1 MRRETNF
8 VTRFLRIGAG
18 KLLRL
23 GAVMGAAGLLAACSN
38 TPPPAPQAS
47 SGQTQQP
54 AQTAPAQATVAP
66 NAPVIMALLAPTT
79 ASGKRARA
87 AAQDLTAAAQMARR
101 DHGPANLAMKVYD
114 TKGTPAGAAAAASQ
128 AMAEGAAIIVGPLLG
143 SSTASVGPIAAAQG
157 VNVLSFSNDASVAG
171 GNVWVLGQLPGEEL
185 RRVMGYAASQGVG
198 SVAVAYPTNR
208 YGELIASEASDA
220 GRTMGV
226 FVGPYVPYERSFQGI
241 ERATKDG
248 AASIRGQADGVLIA
262 DAGDALRSAA
272 AFLDYYDVS
281 PRNYKYLGTS
291 RWADL
296 KNTKENALIGGWF
309 AAADPDLKSDFDQR
323 FSSAMG
329 RSPSPLASIAYEA
342 VQAAADMLRDGQ
354 GRGDNTPFDADAI
367 TDPRGHTG
375 VAGPFRL
382 LSDGRN
388 QRSLA
393 ILEIT
398 ETGFFVVDRGQ
409 FGGGS

>member
-1 MRRETNF
+1 MRREKNF
-8 VTRFLRIGAG
+8 VTRFLR
-18 KLLRL
+18 L
-23 GAVMGAAGLLAACSN
+23 GAVVGAAGLVAACASN
-38 TPPPAPQAS
+38 PPPAPQAS
-47 SGQTQQP
+47 SGQSQQQ
-54 AQTAPAQATVAP
+54 AQTAPAQPTVAP

-101 DHGPANLAMKVYD
+101 DHGPANLSMKIYD

-128 AMAEGAAIIVGPLLG
+128 AVAEGAAIIIGPLLG
-143 SSTASVGPIAAAQG
+143 TSTASVGPIAAAQG

-208 YGELIASEASDA
+208 YGELIASEASNA
-220 GRTMGV
+220 GRAMGV

-248 AASIRGQADGVLIA
+248 AGAIRGEADGVLIA

-281 PRNYKYLGTS
+281 PRRYKYLGTS
-291 RWADL
+291 RWADP

-309 AAADPDLKSDFDQR
+309 AAADPDLRSGFDQR
-323 FSSAMG
+323 FSNEMG
-329 RSPSPLASIAYEA
+329 RSPTPLASIAYEA
-342 VQAAADMLRDGQ
+342 VQAASDMLSDASR
-354 GRGDNTPFDADAI
+354 RGDDTPFDVDAI

-393 ILEIT
+393 ILEVT
-398 ETGFFVVDRGQ
+398 ETGFFVVDRSQ

>member
-1 MRRETNF
+1 MRRETKF
-8 VTRFLRIGAG
+8 VTRFLR
-18 KLLRL
+18 L
-23 GAVMGAAGLLAACSN
+23 GAAFGAAAIVAACSSA
-38 TPPPAPQAS
+38 PPPQPQATPAQS
-47 SGQTQQP
+47 SQQT
-54 AQTAPAQATVAP
+54 QTAPAQPTVDP
-66 NAPVIMALLAPTT
+66 NAPVIVALLAPTT

-101 DHGPANLAMKVYD
+101 DHAPANLAMKIYD
-114 TKGTPAGAAAAASQ
+114 TQGTTAGAAAAASQ
-128 AMAEGAAIIVGPLLG
+128 AIAEGAAIIIGPLLG
-143 SSTASVGPIAAAQG
+143 ANAAAVGPVAEAAG
-157 VNVLSFSNDASVAG
+157 VNVLSFSNDAAVAG

-198 SVAVAYPTNR
+198 AVAVAYPTNR
-208 YGELIASEASDA
+208 YGELIASEAASA
-220 GRTMGV
+220 GAGLGV
-226 FVGPYVPYERSFQGI
+226 SVGPYVPYERSFQGI

-248 AASIRGQADGVLIA
+248 AAAIRSQADGVLIA

-272 AFLDYYDVS
+272 AFLNYYDVA

-309 AAADPDLKSDFDQR
+309 AAADPDLTSGFTER
-323 FSSAMG
+323 FGTAMG
-329 RSPSPLASIAYEA
+329 RSPSPLAGLAYEA
-342 VQAAADMLRDGQ
+342 VHAASDMLRTARA
-354 GRGDNTPFDADAI
+354 RGDDTPFDRDAI

-393 ILEIT
+393 VLEVT
-398 ETGFFVVDRGQ
+398 DTGFFIVDPGQ
-409 FGGGS
+409 YAWGS

>member
-1 MRRETNF
+1 MRREKNF
-8 VTRFLRIGAG
+8 VTRFLR
-18 KLLRL
+18 L
-23 GAVMGAAGLLAACSN
+23 GAMMGAAGLLAACVSN
-38 TPPPAPQAS
+38 PQQAPQAS
-47 SGQTQQP
+47 SGQAQQQ
-54 AQTAPAQATVAP
+54 AQTAPTQATVVP
-66 NAPVIMALLAPTT
+66 NAPVAIALLAPTS

-101 DHGPANLAMKVYD
+101 EHGPANLSIKIYD

-128 AMAEGAAIIVGPLLG
+128 AVAEGAAIIIGPLLG
-143 SSTASVGPIAAAQG
+143 TSTASVGPIAAAQG

-185 RRVMGYAASQGVG
+185 RRVIGYAASQGVG
-198 SVAVAYPTNR
+198 AVAVAYPTTR
-208 YGELIASEASDA
+208 YGELIASEASSA
-220 GRTMGV
+220 GQAMGV

-248 AASIRGQADGVLIA
+248 ASSIRGQADAVLIA

-281 PRNYKYLGTS
+281 PRRYKYLGTS

-309 AAADPDLKSDFDQR
+309 AAADPDLKSGFDSK

-329 RSPSPLASIAYEA
+329 RNPSPLAALAYEA
-342 VQAAADMLRDGQ
+342 VQATAEMLRDAS
-354 GRGDNTPFDADAI
+354 GRGDDTPFDVDAI

-375 VAGPFRL
+375 VAGSFRL

-393 ILEIT
+393 ILEVT
-398 ETGFFVVDRGQ
+398 KTGFRVVDSGQ
-409 FGGGS
+409 LGGGS

>member
-1 MRRETNF
+1 MRREKNF
-8 VTRFLRIGAG
+8 VTRF
-18 KLLRL
+18 LRL
-23 GAVMGAAGLLAACSN
+23 GAVMGAAGLLAACASN
-38 TPPPAPQAS
+38 PPPAPQAS
-47 SGQTQQP
+47 GGQAQQQTQTTP
-54 AQTAPAQATVAP
+54 AQPTVTP
-66 NAPVIMALLAPTT
+66 NAPVMVALLAPTT

-101 DHGPANLAMKVYD
+101 DHGPANMSMKIYD

-128 AMAEGAAIIVGPLLG
+128 AVAEGAAIIIGPLLG
-143 SSTASVGPIAAAQG
+143 TSTASVGPIAAAEG
-157 VNVLSFSNDASVAG
+157 VNVLSFSNDATVAG

-198 SVAVAYPTNR
+198 AVAVTYPTNR
-208 YGELIASEASDA
+208 YGKLIANEAATA
-220 GRTMGV
+220 GSGV
-226 FVGPYVPYERSFQGI
+226 GVSVGPYVPYERSFQGI

-248 AASIRGQADGVLIA
+248 AGSIRGQADGVLIA

-281 PRNYKYLGTS
+281 PRRYKFLGTS

-309 AAADPDLKSDFDQR
+309 AAVDPDLKSGFESK
-323 FSSAMG
+323 FAGAMG
-329 RSPSPLASIAYEA
+329 RNPSPLAGIAYEA
-342 VQAAADMLRDGQ
+342 VQAASDMLRDAGS
-354 GRGDNTPFDADAI
+354 RGDNTPFDFDAI

-388 QRSLA
+388 RRSLA
-393 ILEIT
+393 ILEVT
-398 ETGFFVVDRGQ
+398 ETGFFVVDPAQ
-409 FGGGS
+409 FGGGV

>member
-8 VTRFLRIGAG
+8 VTRFLRLGGVIGA
-18 KLLRL
+18 
-23 GAVMGAAGLLAACSN
+23 AALMAACSSS
-38 TPPPAPQAS
+38 PPPQPQA
-47 SGQTQQP
+47 
-54 AQTAPAQATVAP
+54 APAQSSQPTQTVPAQPTVNP
-66 NAPVIMALLAPTT
+66 NAPVVLALLAPTT

-101 DHGPANLAMKVYD
+101 DHAPANLAMKIYD
-114 TKGTPAGAAAAASQ
+114 TQGTQAGAAAAASQ
-128 AMAEGAAIIVGPLLG
+128 AVAEGAAIIIGPLLG
-143 SSTASVGPIAAAQG
+143 SNTASVGPIAAAAG

-198 SVAVAYPTNR
+198 AVAVAYPTNR
-208 YGELIASEASDA
+208 YGELIASEAAAA
-220 GRTMGV
+220 GSGV
-226 FVGPYVPYERSFQGI
+226 GVSIGPYVPYERSFQGI

-248 AASIRGQADGVLIA
+248 AGAIRAQADGVLIA

-272 AFLDYYDVS
+272 AFLSYYDVA
-281 PRNYKYLGTS
+281 PRRYKYLGTS

-309 AAADPDLKSDFDQR
+309 AAADPDLKSGFDSR
-323 FSSAMG
+323 FSAEIG
-329 RSPSPLASIAYEA
+329 RNPSPLAGLAYEA
-342 VQAAADMLRDGQ
+342 VHAASSMLRSASAQ
-354 GRGDNTPFDADAI
+354 GDDTPFDADTI

-382 LSDGRN
+382 LADGRN
-388 QRSLA
+388 IRSLA
-393 ILEIT
+393 VLEVT
-398 ETGFFVVDRGQ
+398 DTGFFVVDPGQ
-409 FGGGS
+409 FAGSS

>member
-8 VTRFLRIGAG
+8 VTRFLRFGA
-18 KLLRL
+18 
-23 GAVMGAAGLLAACSN
+23 AMGALALATACS
-38 TPPPAPQAS
+38 TAPPPQPQAAS
-47 SGQTQQP
+47 TQPQQS
-54 AQTAPAQATVAP
+54 QTAPAQPTVDP
-66 NAPVIMALLAPTT
+66 NAPVIVALLAPTT

-101 DHGPANLAMKVYD
+101 DHAPANMAMKIYD
-114 TKGTPAGAAAAASQ
+114 TQGTQAGAAAAASQ
-128 AMAEGAAIIVGPLLG
+128 AVAEGAAIIIGPLLG
-143 SSTASVGPIAAAQG
+143 ANTASVGPIAGAAG
-157 VNVLSFSNDASVAG
+157 VNVLSFSNDATVAG

-208 YGELIASEASDA
+208 YGELIASEASAA
-220 GRTMGV
+220 GSGVGV

-241 ERATKDG
+241 ERATKEG
-248 AASIRGQADGVLIA
+248 AGAIRGQADGVLIA

-281 PRNYKYLGTS
+281 PRRYKYLGTS
-291 RWADL
+291 RWADP

-309 AAADPDLKSDFDQR
+309 ASADPDLKASFDAR
-323 FSSAMG
+323 FASSMG
-329 RSPSPLASIAYEA
+329 RNPSPLAGIAYEA
-342 VQAAADMLRDGQ
+342 VQAASDMLKAASRN
-354 GRGDNTPFDADAI
+354 GDDTPFDVDAI

-375 VAGPFRL
+375 VTGPFRL

-393 ILEIT
+393 VLEVT
-398 ETGFFVVDRGQ
+398 DTGFFVVDPGQ
-409 FGGGS
+409 FAGGS

>member
-8 VTRFLRIGAG
+8 VTQFLRLRAG
-18 KLLRL
+18 KFLRL
-23 GAVMGAAGLLAACSN
+23 GAVMGAAGLLAACASN
-38 TPPPAPQAS
+38 PPPAPQTS
-47 SGQTQQP
+47 SGQTQQQ
-54 AQTAPAQATVAP
+54 AQTTPAQATVVP
-66 NAPVIMALLAPTT
+66 SAPVMMALLAPTS

-101 DHGPANLAMKVYD
+101 DHGPANLSMKVYD

-128 AMAEGAAIIVGPLLG
+128 AVAEGAAIIVGPLLG
-143 SSTASVGPIAAAQG
+143 TSTASVGPIAAAQG

-185 RRVMGYAASQGVG
+185 QRVMGYAASQGVG
-198 SVAVAYPTNR
+198 AVAVAYPTNR
-208 YGELIASEASDA
+208 YGELIANEASSA
-220 GRTMGV
+220 GQSMGV

-248 AASIRGQADGVLIA
+248 ARAIRGQADGVLIA

-309 AAADPDLKSDFDQR
+309 AAADPDLKSGFDSR
-323 FSSAMG
+323 FANEVG
-329 RSPSPLASIAYEA
+329 RNPSPLAGLAYEA
-342 VQAAADMLRDGQ
+342 VQATAEMLSAAG
-354 GRGDNTPFDADAI
+354 GRGDDTPFDVDAI

-388 QRSLA
+388 RRSLA
-393 ILEIT
+393 ILEVT
-398 ETGFFVVDRGQ
+398 KTGFRVVDPGQ
-409 FGGGS
+409 FGGSS

>member
-8 VTRFLRIGAG
+8 VTRFLRLGAG
-18 KLLRL
+18 KFLRL
-23 GAVMGAAGLLAACSN
+23 GVVMGAAGLLAACASN
-38 TPPPAPQAS
+38 PQPGPQAS
-47 SGQTQQP
+47 GGQAQQQS
-54 AQTAPAQATVAP
+54 QTAPTQATVVP
-66 NAPVIMALLAPTT
+66 NAPVVMALLAPTS

-87 AAQDLTAAAQMARR
+87 AAQDLTAAARMAAR
-101 DHGPANLAMKVYD
+101 DHGPANLSMKIYD

-128 AMAEGAAIIVGPLLG
+128 AVAEGAAIIVGPLLG

-185 RRVMGYAASQGVG
+185 RRVMGYAASQGVAA
-198 SVAVAYPTNR
+198 VAVTYPTNR
-208 YGELIASEASDA
+208 YGKLIANEAATA
-220 GRTMGV
+220 GSGV
-226 FVGPYVPYERSFQGI
+226 GVSVGPYVPYERSFQGI
-241 ERATKDG
+241 ERATKNG
-248 AASIRGQADGVLIA
+248 AGSIRGQADGVLIA

-281 PRNYKYLGTS
+281 PRRYKYLGTS

-309 AAADPDLKSDFDQR
+309 AAADPDLKSGFDSR
-323 FSSAMG
+323 FSSEMG
-329 RSPSPLASIAYEA
+329 RNPSALAALGYEA
-342 VQAAADMLRDGQ
+342 VQAAADMLNDAGR
-354 GRGDNTPFDADAI
+354 RGDDTPFDFDAI
-367 TDPRGHTG
+367 TDPRGHAG
-375 VAGPFRL
+375 VAGQFRL

-388 QRSLA
+388 TRSLA
-393 ILEIT
+393 ILEVT
-398 ETGFFVVDRGQ
+398 KTGFRIVDPGQ

>member
-8 VTRFLRIGAG
+8 VTRF
-18 KLLRL
+18 LRL
-23 GAVMGAAGLLAACSN
+23 GAVMGAAGLLAACASA
-38 TPPPAPQAS
+38 PPPAPQAS
-47 SGQTQQP
+47 TGQAQQQ
-54 AQTAPAQATVAP
+54 AQTTPAQATVAP
-66 NAPVIMALLAPTT
+66 NAPVLVALLAPTS

-101 DHGPANLAMKVYD
+101 DHGPANMSMKVYD

-128 AMAEGAAIIVGPLLG
+128 AIAEGAAIIVGPLLG
-143 SSTASVGPIAAAQG
+143 ANTASVGPIAAAEG
-157 VNVLSFSNDASVAG
+157 VNVLSFSNDATVAG
-171 GNVWVLGQLPGEEL
+171 GNVWILGQLPGEEL
-185 RRVMGYAASQGVG
+185 RRVLGYAGSQGVG

-208 YGELIASEASDA
+208 YGKLIANEASSA
-220 GRTMGV
+220 GQAMGV
-226 FVGPYVPYERSFQGI
+226 SVGPYVPYERSFQGI

-281 PRNYKYLGTS
+281 PRRYKYLGTS
-291 RWADL
+291 RWADP

-309 AAADPDLKSDFDQR
+309 AAADPDLKAGFDSK
-323 FSSAMG
+323 FAGVMG
-329 RSPSPLASIAYEA
+329 RTPSPLAGIAYEA
-342 VQAAADMLRDGQ
+342 VQAASDMLRDASA
-354 GRGDNTPFDADAI
+354 RGDDTPFDFDAI
-367 TDPRGHTG
+367 TDPGGHTG
-375 VAGPFRL
+375 VAGVFRL

-393 ILEIT
+393 ILEVT
-398 ETGFFVVDRGQ
+398 ETGFFVVDPGQ